1 MNRLREQIPFAA
13 PPPGGGPFASE
24 RPTPRLRPAIVPG
37 DPLPVLRP
45 RESRCADLSREDV
58 GVSAG
63 SVLAVSAPIRAS
75 RCWGTPVVGLTG
87 GTQAPLPPASALRA
101 ICPSVTGARWILL
114 VACLAGVLL
123 GLFFAAHALA
133 APGGAFSIAVSTTA
147 PALGDP
153 VVVEVA
159 ASGAVDNLV
168 LRWKGAAWPM
178 RESAPGLYEGLIGV
192 DLDDPEGPAVVAA
205 EGFIGGARF
214 RAESEVTIS
223 PRAFAVQELT
233 LPKGMAEF
241 DNATLSRIEAES
253 AELSRRFSRVTPPRW
268 RTPFLPPVEEYRPS
282 NFGARRVING
292 DPRKPHSAVDIHL
305 PGGTPVRAIADGQVA
320 FAGEQFFGGRSVV
333 IDHGGG
339 VFSVYYHLKE
349 FPVAEGQEIS
359 RGDRIGS
366 VGATGRATGPH
377 LHFGVRVPGGRVD
390 PTRLLALPGR

>member
-1 MNRLREQIPFAA
+1 VIGVRSVAILALCSGLGWIPGA
-13 PPPGGGPFASE
+13 P
-24 RPTPRLRPAIVPG
+24 
-37 DPLPVLRP
+37 
-45 RESRCADLSREDV
+45 
-58 GVSAG
+58 
-63 SVLAVSAPIRAS
+63 
-75 RCWGTPVVGLTG
+75 
-87 GTQAPLPPASALRA
+87 
-101 ICPSVTGARWILL
+101 
-114 VACLAGVLL
+114 
-123 GLFFAAHALA
+123 ALA
-133 APGGAFSIAVSTTA
+133 ATVGKMSIAVSTTT

-159 ASGAVDNLV
+159 ANGAVDNLV

-178 RESAPGLYEGLIGV
+178 RETAPGRYEGLIGV

-205 EGFIGGARF
+205 EGFRDGARF
-214 RAESEVTIS
+214 RSEAKLTIS
-223 PRAFAVQELT
+223 PRKFAVQELT

-241 DNATLSRIEAES
+241 DKATQRRIASEA

-268 RTPFLPPVEEYRPS
+268 RTPFLPPVEEYRPA

-292 DPRKPHSAVDIHL
+292 HPRMPHSAVDITL
-305 PGGTPVRAIADGQVA
+305 PAGTPVRAIADGQVA
-320 FAGEQFFGGRSVV
+320 FAAEQFFGGRSVV

-339 VFSVYYHLKE
+339 VFSVHYHLKE
-349 FPVAEGQEIS
+349 FSVAEGQEIS